1 MGFKESLKQEMKNA
15 TNEVDLSVT
24 KTWSV
29 TYEGHSIQVENSLY
43 EEVLLID
50 GVEIVKKRRTSI
62 WSHVIP
68 TSKLVGELT
77 LQTGET
83 KKVEVK
89 FSGLVQ
95 LHIQVKVGKDIIL
108 KEKMKIEMIA
118 PWEQKEALVPWIT
131 QQIDQHGR
139 IVSEQLPDEKY
150 LLSTDVEDM
159 SPGYRDLL
167 GYEQHTPFYV
177 KNLIKL
183 IEKQIENPSVE
194 TRKSTYEKILE
205 EHVATYGAELIH
217 SIKLAELNLL
227 ILHDEARWF
236 LEHAAH
242 REVVK
247 FALLVIGC
255 TDYKEDEEYIQKIA
269 LHSEFMSY
277 ATFPLR
283 QAQERLWEIAD
294 QVTGWGKILLMQELI
309 PLTDERKVWF
319 LEQTWDDEEK
329 VQASAL
335 IRAEKSELDILLY
348 EDRLSTVT
356 FQQISQLISTLIMEI
371 DDTFLIEQY
380 EHGPTVLKHYVRHA
394 MQHQSTELISQI
406 ETFLSACST
415 WDEYEIESI
424 QTMIVTVKKHM

>member
-15 TNEVDLSVT
+15 TKDVDLSVA
-24 KTWSV
+24 KTWNV
-29 TYEGHSIQVENSLY
+29 LYEGHAIQIKNSLY
-43 EEVLLID
+43 EETLLID
-50 GVEIVKKRRTSI
+50 GVEKDKKMRSSI
-62 WSHVIP
+62 WSHIIP
-68 TSKLVGELT
+68 VSKLVGELI
-77 LQTGET
+77 LQNGET

-95 LHIQVKVGKDIIL
+95 LNVQVKVGKDIIL

-118 PWEQKEALVPWIT
+118 PWEQKEALVPWIIE
-131 QQIDQHGR
+131 QVNQHGK
-139 IVSEQLPDEKY
+139 IVNEQLPDEEY
-150 LLSTDVEDM
+150 LLLTDVQDM
-159 SPGYRDLL
+159 PPGYRDLL

-177 KNLIKL
+177 KSLIKL
-183 IEKQIENPSVE
+183 IEKQIENPTVE
-194 TRKSTYEKILE
+194 TRKFTYEKILE

-217 SIKLAELNLL
+217 SIKQAELNPQ
-227 ILHDEARWF
+227 IIHDEARWF

-269 LHSEFMSY
+269 LHSEFTSY

-294 QVTGWGKILLMQELI
+294 QVTGWGKILLMQELV
-309 PLTDERKVWF
+309 PLTDERKAWF
-319 LEQTWDDEEK
+319 LEQRWDDEEK
-329 VQASAL
+329 GQASAL
-335 IRAEKSELDILLY
+335 ICAEKSELDILLY
-348 EDRLSTVT
+348 ENQLSTVI
-356 FQQISQLISTLIMEI
+356 FQQISQLISILIMEI
-371 DDTFLIEQY
+371 DDNFLIEQY
-380 EHGPTVLKHYVRHA
+380 EHGPTVLKHFVRHA
-394 MQHQSTELISQI
+394 SQHQSTGLITQI

-424 QTMIVTVKKHM
+424 QTMIVTMKKHI